1 MHVCLCVQMERV
13 NPKDVGPE
21 KDLLDSDPF
30 NDGKVYTQI
39 HAHVHVYI
47 YVTLKDLLD
56 SDPFNDGKVHRKR
69 SVGARTST
77 SVHVYVHLDM
87 CVYLYVCVRVC
98 ICIHDIDQFKCT

>member
-1 MHVCLCVQMERV
+1 MERV

-21 KDLLDSDPF
+21 
-30 NDGKVYTQI
+30 
-39 HAHVHVYI
+39 
-47 YVTLKDLLD
+47 KDLLD

-87 CVYLYVCVRVC
+87 CVYLYVCLRVC